1 MPLALAS
8 HLCAKLR
15 FRRIYDD
22 MAVWLRG
29 RAVLK
34 RDLMDLITEKRLEA
48 RDPLILPLRTKAMHP
63 GQPEPLALPSAPLVV
78 IEPGRTWM
86 GLRDLWSY
94 RELLYFLIWRDL
106 KVRYKQTLFGVA
118 WVVMQPLLMTLIFSV
133 FLGLLARVPS
143 GGVPYPLLVFGGLV
157 PWTFLS
163 SAIIGCTYSLIG
175 NSHLINKV
183 YFPRVLLP
191 VASVGAR
198 LVDFGFSFAILIGVI
213 LYYRIF
219 QHYPVSLSWNLL
231 ALPLLIALMTFF
243 ALACGM
249 LFSALNVEFR
259 DVGVALPVIIQL
271 WMFVSPV
278 IYSLSIVPPRWR
290 TVYFL
295 NPLAGMIEG
304 FRAALLGGQFN
315 RFGLA
320 VSAVFTLVLLVSSIY
335 IFRRIEKTFA
345 DLI

>member
-1 MPLALAS
+1 MGLT
-8 HLCAKLR
+8 
-15 FRRIYDD
+15 
-22 MAVWLRG
+22 
-29 RAVLK
+29 
-34 RDLMDLITEKRLEA
+34 TETRLEA
-48 RDPLILPLRTKAMHP
+48 RDSLILPQTANAILPRQAHNH
-63 GQPEPLALPSAPLVV
+63 ALPDAPLVV

-86 GLRDLWSY
+86 GLPDLWAY

-175 NSHLINKV
+175 NSNLINKV

-191 VASVGAR
+191 VSSVGAR
-198 LVDFGFSFAILIGVI
+198 LVDFAFSFAILIGVM

-219 QHYPVSLSWNLL
+219 IHYPISPTRNLF
-231 ALPLLIALMTFF
+231 ALPFLIGLMTLF

-249 LFSALNVEFR
+249 LFSALNVEYR
-259 DVGVALPVIIQL
+259 DIGVALPVLIQL

-278 IYSLSIVPPRWR
+278 IYPLSIVPPRWQPI
-290 TVYFL
+290 YFL
-295 NPLAGMIEG
+295 NPLAGMIQG

-320 VSAVFTLVLLVSSIY
+320 VSTLFTFVLLVISTY
-335 IFRRIEKTFA
+335 VFRRTEKSFA